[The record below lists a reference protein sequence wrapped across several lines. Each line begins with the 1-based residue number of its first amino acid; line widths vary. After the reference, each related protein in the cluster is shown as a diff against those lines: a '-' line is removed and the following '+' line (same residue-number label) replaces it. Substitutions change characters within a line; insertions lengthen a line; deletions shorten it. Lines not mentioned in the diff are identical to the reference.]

1 MRRRPRADLRTNHLE
16 TSTIDRRTALNTLA
30 TIPFAISGIPIAQLA
45 ARGESLHEKQSD
57 AAWLVTSV

>member
-1 MRRRPRADLRTNHLE
+1 MRTNHLE